1 MNATWQSFAQPQ
13 ARLDELRM
21 RALRA
26 GGTAFADLGY
36 ANAWDGASEALKAA
50 LHAAIDIEDPLGL
63 QYTPYGGATI
73 ARRIAANALAS
84 ATGVHYQF
92 RHMVLTPGA
101 MSALSVVFR
110 LLGERGGNVV
120 IPVPTWL
127 DHPTYAALHGL
138 TPRLV
143 PLREPGFELDLDAIE
158 RAIDKETRAIVLTH
172 PGNPTG
178 TLIDVRSLLALGEIV
193 KARDLIVI
201 SDECHRDYVFRGDTF
216 EPTAR
221 HIPKTITIYSYGKR
235 LMAQGQRVGYAAV
248 SPALG
253 AQLAEQ
259 LILRAR
265 VLGIATPTALMQ
277 RALPDLERLLP
288 PVERIGARRAR
299 VIDCLRSAG
308 IQVAG
313 GTATMFVYARAPRGD
328 AWAATESLAEQGV
341 LVCPAEL
348 FHAEGWVRLT
358 TSATD
363 AMLDRGLAA
372 VARVLEGE

>member
-1 MNATWQSFAQPQ
+1 MNATWQSFALPQ

-21 RALRA
+21 RAVRS
-26 GGTAFADLGY
+26 GGAAFADLGY
-36 ANAWDGASEALKAA
+36 ANAWDGASAALKSA
-50 LHAAIDIEDPLGL
+50 LHAAIDVEDPLGL
-63 QYTPYGGATI
+63 QYTPYGGATV

-84 ATGVHYQF
+84 ATGVPFQF

-138 TPRLV
+138 APRLA
-143 PLREPGFELDLDAIE
+143 PLREPDFALDLDAIE
-158 RAIDKETRAIVLTH
+158 RAIDRDTRAIVLTN
-172 PGNPTG
+172 PGNPSG
-178 TLIDVRSLLALGEIV
+178 TLLDARSLLALGELV
-193 KARDLIVI
+193 QARDLMVI
-201 SDECHRDYVFRGDTF
+201 ADECHRDYVFKGDTF

-235 LMAQGQRVGYAAV
+235 LMAQGQRLGYAAV

-288 PVERIGARRAR
+288 PVERIGARRAHA
-299 VIDCLRSAG
+299 IDRLRSAG
-308 IQVAG
+308 IEVASG
-313 GTATMFVYARAPRGD
+313 AATMFVYARASRGN
-328 AWAATESLAEQGV
+328 AWAATEALADQGV

-348 FHAEGWVRLT
+348 FHSEGWVRLT

-363 AMLDRGLAA
+363 AMLERGLAA
-372 VARVLEGE
+372 VTRVLNA